1 MSKKYLQTCEES
13 VQCEESVST
22 VINHNSIVE
31 LIAVNKMISNIV
43 KDFLGDETSKAQLTL
58 LDQKFNGVKS
68 GKKEEETS
76 DMKISNNLNDMRGK
90 TCSGKQFKEMMKN
103 LNLQPMQLVLNAND
117 SPKMPQEENIH
128 VELII
133 LPPKDLIAKQLQKE

>member
-1 MSKKYLQTCEES
+1 
-13 VQCEESVST
+13 
-22 VINHNSIVE
+22 
-31 LIAVNKMISNIV
+31 MISNIV